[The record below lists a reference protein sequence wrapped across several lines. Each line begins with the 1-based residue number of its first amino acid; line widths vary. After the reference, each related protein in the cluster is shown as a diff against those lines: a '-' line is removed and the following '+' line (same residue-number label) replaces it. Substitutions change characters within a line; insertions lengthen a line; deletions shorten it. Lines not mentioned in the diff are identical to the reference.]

1 MKELDSAE
9 KIVLINYILDIIFKN
24 DKLKHSVPPI
34 KKLHL
39 KKQNAKRYNFKEKSQ
54 GEGEYMD
61 EDSAIQMRLKE
72 MELKKRGILI
82 SESTHKRKVL

>member
-1 MKELDSAE
+1 MESAE

-24 DKLKHSVPPI
+24 EKLKHSVPPI

-54 GEGEYMD
+54 GEGEILD
-61 EDSAIQMRLKE
+61 EDSAIQMKIKE
-72 MELKKRGILI
+72 MELKKRGISI
-82 SESTHKRKVL
+82 SESTHKKKVI